1 MRQSFTERLK
11 IFYDL
16 REMGWAGI
24 DVSTTPTSFLM
35 DYDAI
40 KIMNSFCDSRGY
52 PVTSIQD
59 AYDNVTL
66 ADVVS
71 WTSSCIDAS
80 SSVSSF
86 IAMCLVKVYR
96 HKTGLSQEQV
106 LNLLSNACNDMVDDE
121 FWDLPED
128 NSSLENFITTL
139 GFREDQGF
147 MTEFGNRLDDKDWL
161 IDLQSFW
168 DTNIYLYEDN
178 LGLEISDLTSNVII
192 GEQLWSICQSL
203 NRSPNYCLNEFHTCI
218 DFITEFPM
226 YKNLLQLST
235 MSKVFRTNFTS
246 VNDVLCKVTKPGSF
260 NRLNLVLK
268 RSEVVCEEIVLMWL
282 KANLVNERLLDTDP
296 NEIAVMSVDDL
307 DGYLSNFDRETLDVM
322 VRSLSS
328 RALKG
333 FDNPIPQALSRYPQD
348 DDKRSLVV
356 AEATPVN
363 AFV

>member
-16 REMGWAGI
+16 REMGWSGI

-66 ADVVS
+66 ADIVS
-71 WTSSCIDAS
+71 WTSSCIDAA

-96 HKTGLSQEQV
+96 HKTGLSREQV
-106 LNLLSNACNDMVDDE
+106 LDLLSNACNDMEDDE
-121 FWDLPED
+121 FYYLTSD
-128 NSSLENFITTL
+128 NNSLDKFINTL
-139 GFREDQGF
+139 GFCEDQGF
-147 MTEFGNRLDDKDWL
+147 MAEFGNRLNDKNWL

-168 DTNIYLYEDN
+168 DTNIYLYENN
-178 LGLEISDLTSNVII
+178 LELGINDLTSNVII

-218 DFITEFPM
+218 NFITEFSM
-226 YKNLLQLST
+226 YKNLLPLSM
-235 MSKVFRTNFTS
+235 MSKIFRTNFTN
-246 VNDVLCKVTKPGSF
+246 VDEVLCKVTKPGSF

-268 RSEVVCEEIVLMWL
+268 RSEVICEEIVLMWL
-282 KANLVNERLLDTDP
+282 KANLVNERLLDADP
-296 NEIAVMSVDDL
+296 NEIAIMSVDDL
-307 DGYLSNFDRETLDVM
+307 DMYLSSFDKETLDAM

-328 RALKG
+328 RSLKG
-333 FDNPIPQALSRYPQD
+333 FDNPIPQALSRYPEN

-356 AEATPVN
+356 AEAVPVN